1 MMEMMEVIFT
11 VVNQLDSFMIR
22 IYYNMKKLFI
32 FLLSIFI
39 SLSSYGEFKEIGTNN
54 QGKTYYVDN
63 ETVIE
68 DNGYIYFLMLTDYR
82 IPFKGFLSDK
92 TYMKGSCSGL
102 RYMPL
107 SATAYQGQMG
117 RGGSQTMPDPP
128 QKWIY
133 IKPDTIGAVIL
144 GSACY
149 LIETIPFIEDWKLIS
164 ATDLGN
170 PVYVKSGTI
179 KEGGGYVYFEVLTDH
194 IKPDEFGD
202 RSVKTYIKGDCR
214 LNRQKYLSG
223 FFSKKQMGQGPGE
236 TITPPDEWEY
246 PLPTSAGGYVLS
258 WVCDYVK

>member
-1 MMEMMEVIFT
+1 
-11 VVNQLDSFMIR
+11 MIR

-68 DNGYIYFLMLTDYR
+68 DNGYIYFVMLTDYR

-107 SATAYQGQMG
+107 SAIAYKGQMG

-133 IKPDTIGAVIL
+133 IKPDTIGELIL

-149 LIETIPFIEDWKLIS
+149 FIDTVPYIDDWKLI
-164 ATDLGN
+164 TINDRDD
-170 PVYVKSGTI
+170 PVYVKKDEI
-179 KEGGGYVYFEVLTDH
+179 IEDDEYVYFEVLTDH

-202 RSVKTYIKGDCR
+202 RSVHTFIQGDCR
-214 LNRQKYLSG
+214 LNRHKYLVA
-223 FFSKKQMGQGPGE
+223 FFSTTQMGQGPGE
-236 TITPPDEWEY
+236 TITPPEEWEY
-246 PLPTSAGGYVLS
+246 PDSNSAAGNVLR
-258 WVCDYVK
+258 WVCDFVK